1 MMKDGS
7 DYKEELLQEPKLIM
21 IVTYDLSTAVW
32 NGKMENYIKTQK
44 TKGYKVIGMTNSSA
58 TEIRK
63 SKKNTD
69 LRLTTTLAML

>member
-1 MMKDGS
+1 MEK
-7 DYKEELLQEPKLIM
+7 
-21 IVTYDLSTAVW
+21 
-32 NGKMENYIKTQK
+32 NGKLHQDAK

-63 SKKNTD
+63 SKKKTD